1 MFQSTAEDTEGN
13 TGVDAP
19 DGLVA
24 TEEPGVDS
32 FFVRLVL
39 ESLRLTMFSLLLL
52 SNQWAKVKNVDP
64 SKSEKINAWSKRSFE
79 QSCSNCLFYAAE
91 VKHRLNKIGGFNM
104 NLILLQ
110 RPRLHVIQ

>member
-1 MFQSTAEDTEGN
+1 MKFGFLNDTWILFQSTAEDTEGN

-52 SNQWAKVKNVDP
+52 SNQWAKVKNVD
-64 SKSEKINAWSKRSFE
+64 S
-79 QSCSNCLFYAAE
+79 Q
-91 VKHRLNKIGGFNM
+91 
-104 NLILLQ
+104 
-110 RPRLHVIQ
+110 